1 MRLSSVSF
9 LAALTAQGVKGLHA
23 PSPNQHHVATPVA
36 ATPTPADPQ
45 QTPPGGAQ
53 AGFQPTY
60 QAQYYCGTSSLVNH
74 TLGNSPLLA
83 DCQALLTN
91 VTGSPGYWT
100 LTQWPG
106 DNVMSPMLTNGTCQ
120 LVIGKM
126 GDDVNQNVT
135 IGNGDIENFVAMMI
149 NQKNGTCSQTGRC
162 SAWGVTSCI
171 SRDGGDVAL
180 SWEFVQP
187 QP

>member
-74 TLGNSPLLA
+74 TLGNSPLLT

-91 VTGSPGYWT
+91 VTGSPGYWDPHPVARR
-100 LTQWPG
+100 QRHEPHAYQR
-106 DNVMSPMLTNGTCQ
+106 NVPARHWED
-120 LVIGKM
+120 